1 MHTAATAADRATATA
16 RSTST
21 SSCTTTWS
29 APARATCACR
39 GASCATPSCC
49 VLWRRSR
56 PTSWSRKAGAR
67 WPGCGPL
74 RRSGAWRWRKS
85 RCRPCPRPRPRPRP
99 GATDAGTASP
109 GPAVTLPPPPPS
121 RHHDAGIRPPAG
133 RRRNRWRETTMFD
146 KFQRSWEMVK
156 ASAAVLRSDRE
167 LMLFPVL
174 SGLATLLVMA
184 TFALPTLALKL
195 FSNGFSLGGVLLG
208 FAFYFCTYS
217 VMIFFNCALV
227 GAAMIRLEGGDPTL
241 SDGLSAARARMGA
254 IFGYAAIAA
263 TVGVILQGLKGKDN
277 NVIVRLVG
285 SGLGMAWTLATFLV
299 VPVLVS
305 RDIGPVDALKQSV
318 TLLKRTWG
326 ENAVGQVGI
335 GAAFGVLTAIA
346 VLVSVGLV
354 VLAAQA
360 SVALRSEERR

>member
-1 MHTAATAADRATATA
+1 
-16 RSTST
+16 
-21 SSCTTTWS
+21 
-29 APARATCACR
+29 
-39 GASCATPSCC
+39 
-49 VLWRRSR
+49 
-56 PTSWSRKAGAR
+56 
-67 WPGCGPL
+67 
-74 RRSGAWRWRKS
+74 
-85 RCRPCPRPRPRPRP
+85 
-99 GATDAGTASP
+99 
-109 GPAVTLPPPPPS
+109 
-121 RHHDAGIRPPAG
+121 
-133 RRRNRWRETTMFD
+133 MFE
-146 KFQRSWEMVK
+146 KFSRSWEMVK

-174 SGLATLLVMA
+174 SGLATLLVLA
-184 TFALPTLALKL
+184 TFALPTLALRL
-195 FSNGFSLGGVLLG
+195 FSDGFGVTGALLG

-241 SDGLSAARARMGA
+241 ADGFAAARSRLGA

-263 TVGVILQGLKGKDN
+263 TVGVLLQAMKGKDN
-277 NVIVRLVG
+277 NFIVRMIG

-335 GAAFGVLTAIA
+335 GAAFGLLSFGA
-346 VLVSVGLV
+346 VLVSVLLV
-354 VLAAQA
+354 VLAAQL
-360 SVALRSEERR
+360 SIALAIAVGVVCLIGVLLLGVYQAALTGIYSAVLYRYAVSHEVPEAFSGTDIATVFAPKR